1 MNEYRIKAYAKIN
14 LGLDVVRRLENGYHE
29 VKMVMQT
36 VGIYDVLDFQ
46 RTAGGIV
53 ITTDSGELPTNEDNL
68 IYKAAKLMIEKY
80 HIIEGVKIHL
90 EKHIPIAAG
99 MAGGSTDAAAYSY
112 SSTSAAKEKTSA
124 EEVKSTKTAEDTGV
138 IYEHSTDT
146 KTSSTKKTYKPDTAL
161 INKLKADADART
173 SQLRSL
179 VEQIMGKQA
188 DTYGNANDIWSFLRS
203 GNYTVDPATKAQ
215 AQADIAEDGYWGV
228 NQTSDRIIQFATALT
243 GGDPD
248 KIESMREAFKKGYAQ
263 AEKTW
268 GGSLPEISQ
277 KTYDAVMEKFDKLA
291 ADAGL
296 TTEA

>member
-1 MNEYRIKAYAKIN
+1 MS
-14 LGLDVVRRLENGYHE
+14 VNG
-29 VKMVMQT
+29 VT
-36 VGIYDVLDFQ
+36 
-46 RTAGGIV
+46 
-53 ITTDSGELPTNEDNL
+53 
-68 IYKAAKLMIEKY
+68 
-80 HIIEGVKIHL
+80 
-90 EKHIPIAAG
+90 
-99 MAGGSTDAAAYSY
+99 STQAAAAYSY
-112 SSTSAAKEKTSA
+112 NSTSAAKEKTST
-124 EEVKSTKTAEDTGV
+124 EEATTKTTEDTGV

-146 KTSSTKKTYKPDTAL
+146 NTSSTKKTYKPDTAL

-179 VEQIMGKQA
+179 VEQMMGKQA
-188 DTYGNANDIWSFLRS
+188 TTYGNANDIWSFLRS

-228 NQTSDRIIQFATALT
+228 GQTSDRIIQFATALT

-248 KIESMREAFKKGYAQ
+248 KIEAMRDAFKKGYAQ

-296 TTEA
+296 TTEG

>member
-1 MNEYRIKAYAKIN
+1 MTVFLSI
-14 LGLDVVRRLENGYHE
+14 VVTGSEFDHVTDDRKEEIMSVNG
-29 VKMVMQT
+29 VT
-36 VGIYDVLDFQ
+36 
-46 RTAGGIV
+46 
-53 ITTDSGELPTNEDNL
+53 
-68 IYKAAKLMIEKY
+68 
-80 HIIEGVKIHL
+80 
-90 EKHIPIAAG
+90 
-99 MAGGSTDAAAYSY
+99 STQAAAAYSY
-112 SSTSAAKEKTSA
+112 TGASAAKEKTSA
-124 EEVKSTKTAEDTGV
+124 EETKDTQTAEDTGV

-146 KTSSTKKTYKPDTAL
+146 ATSSTKKTYKPDTNL

-179 VEQIMGKQA
+179 VEQMMGKQA
-188 DTYGNANDIWSFLRS
+188 TTYGNANDIWSFLRS

-228 NQTSDRIIQFATALT
+228 NQTSDRIIQFANALT

-248 KIESMREAFKKGYAQ
+248 KIEAMREAFKKGYAQ

>member
-1 MNEYRIKAYAKIN
+1 MS
-14 LGLDVVRRLENGYHE
+14 VNG
-29 VKMVMQT
+29 VTSIQ
-36 VGIYDVLDFQ
+36 
-46 RTAGGIV
+46 A
-53 ITTDSGELPTNEDNL
+53 
-68 IYKAAKLMIEKY
+68 
-80 HIIEGVKIHL
+80 
-90 EKHIPIAAG
+90 
-99 MAGGSTDAAAYSY
+99 AAAYSY
-112 SSTSAAKEKTSA
+112 NSTSAAKEKTSA
-124 EEVKSTKTAEDTGV
+124 EEATTKTTEDTGV

-146 KTSSTKKTYKPDTAL
+146 NTSSTKKTYKPDTAL

-179 VEQIMGKQA
+179 VEQMMGKQA
-188 DTYGNANDIWSFLRS
+188 TTYGNANDIWSFLRS

-228 NQTSDRIIQFATALT
+228 TQTSDRIIQFATALT

-248 KIESMREAFKKGYAQ
+248 KIEAMRDAFKKGYAQ

-296 TTEA
+296 TTEG

>member
-1 MNEYRIKAYAKIN
+1 MS
-14 LGLDVVRRLENGYHE
+14 VNG
-29 VKMVMQT
+29 VT
-36 VGIYDVLDFQ
+36 
-46 RTAGGIV
+46 
-53 ITTDSGELPTNEDNL
+53 
-68 IYKAAKLMIEKY
+68 
-80 HIIEGVKIHL
+80 
-90 EKHIPIAAG
+90 
-99 MAGGSTDAAAYSY
+99 STQAAAAYSY
-112 SSTSAAKEKTSA
+112 NSTSVAKEKTSA
-124 EEVKSTKTAEDTGV
+124 EEATTKTTEDTGV

-146 KTSSTKKTYKPDTAL
+146 NTSSTKKTYKPDTAL

-179 VEQIMGKQA
+179 VEQMMGKQA
-188 DTYGNANDIWSFLRS
+188 TTYGNANDIWSFLRS
-203 GNYTVDPATKAQ
+203 GNYTVDPATKTQ

-228 NQTSDRIIQFATALT
+228 GQTSDRIIQFATALT

-248 KIESMREAFKKGYAQ
+248 KIEAMRDAFKKGYAQ

-296 TTEA
+296 TTEG